1 MLCLSAYATPMSRH
15 IESLSQ
21 YVADIS
27 AITGPDGRR
36 QRKRHLAEKVPLHMQ
51 ADVKREVIR
60 YFERRQRNKVNEHNP
75 AFE

>member
-1 MLCLSAYATPMSRH
+1 MSRR

-21 YVADIS
+21 YVADIV

-36 QRKRHLAEKVPLHMQ
+36 QRKRYLAEQVPFHMR

-60 YFERRQRNKVNEHNP
+60 YFERRQRSQPNARTP